1 MSFSQADLG
10 SRSLM
15 TCRPPAPLRVR
26 VCRLDVPFG
35 EVLSVRIFGSFFKS
49 KLFDVL
55 VLDFTSS
62 MSLTCRSFPRR
73 AFCRALLPAC
83 AGPLLLSRV
92 VLQTLSAEAPISE
105 HGVRGALPGGL
116 CSRGHRAA
124 VTLPCGLK

>member
-15 TCRPPAPLRVR
+15 TCRPSAYLRVR
-26 VCRLDVPFG
+26 VRRLDVPFD
-35 EVLSVRIFGSFFKS
+35 EVLSVHIFGSFFKS

-62 MSLTCRSFPRR
+62 VSLSCRSFPRR
-73 AFCRALLPAC
+73 AFCRALLLAC

-92 VLQTLSAEAPISE
+92 VFQASSSKRWVQKHQSMSTVFVVPFLGICAQGITGRL
-105 HGVRGALPGGL
+105 
-116 CSRGHRAA
+116 
-124 VTLPCGLK
+124 